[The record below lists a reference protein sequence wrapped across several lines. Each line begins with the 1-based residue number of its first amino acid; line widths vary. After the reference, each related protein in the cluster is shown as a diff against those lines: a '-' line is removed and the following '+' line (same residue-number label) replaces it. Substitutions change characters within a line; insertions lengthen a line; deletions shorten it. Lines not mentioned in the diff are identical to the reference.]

1 MFIGALL
8 LLMGVLMLLQRAGVI
23 HGTIWDY
30 FWPAVVIAIGLHL
43 VLKSRRKSA

>member
-8 LLMGVLMLLQRAGVI
+8 LLLGVLMLLQRAGI
-23 HGTIWDY
+23 ISGTVWDY

-43 VLKSRRKSA
+43 VFKSRRKTS